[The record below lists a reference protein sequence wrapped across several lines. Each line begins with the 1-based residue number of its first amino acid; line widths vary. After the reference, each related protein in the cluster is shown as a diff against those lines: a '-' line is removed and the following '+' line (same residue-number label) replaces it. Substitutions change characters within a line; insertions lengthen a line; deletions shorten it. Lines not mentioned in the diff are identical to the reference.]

1 MRIANR
7 LLKCV
12 GFVSRYEPDDEGG
25 SRLRFGGTAFIV
37 GVLMDGNVGLA
48 HLVTAKHVVEQILP
62 GETVITMN
70 AKDGESLSLR
80 TGGQKW
86 FYHPT
91 EKDSVDVAVMPFG
104 SARFHDYD
112 IEWIPEGMFA
122 TDERIEEFQIG
133 LGDEI
138 FIIGLFTRFFGIKK
152 LTPIVRT
159 GNIAMMPQDRVE
171 VEGFGPMEAYL
182 AEGRSIG
189 GLSGSPAFVRNTVKI
204 PTRTADGK
212 LTAMSGLGGQH
223 HLLGLVH
230 GHWRVQPPAT
240 TTQAEMV
247 NMGVSII
254 VPAKKILETLYHP
267 ELVAM
272 RQEHW
277 DNQSNPLRV
286 NEMICKE
293 EDANMDRKNSLPTQ
307 DFGGMVSELWHTL
320 NVCLYHTAYVR
331 VYADTGANRLFGSKR
346 THTAIQPLSQTERD
360 MLQEDQ
366 LVFRAHF
373 ASVLWQLHHLAELL
387 CTAYRRCK
395 QEGIVTN
402 ERYDE
407 LVKALNDDPIIN
419 EIQKYRNMS
428 HQFAG
433 VYLALHDSSDA
444 FIAHVLPPLDAKSP
458 EQRAALDDTELQK
471 AVQERELN
479 MKLEAYCNHLGGYCE
494 GLFRIID
501 AKYAMSLIPRSHGFA
516 VTVPHSYKGELPE
529 SLQAIY
535 IKAVGSSS
543 TA

>member
-1 MRIANR
+1 MRIADR

-37 GVLMDGNVGLA
+37 GVLMDGNIGLA
-48 HLVTAKHVVEQILP
+48 HLVTARHVVEAIEP

-70 AKDGESLSLR
+70 AKDGMSLSLR
-80 TGGQKW
+80 TGNQKW

-104 SARFHDYD
+104 SARFNEYD

-122 TDERIEEFQIG
+122 TDQRIADFEIG
-133 LGDEI
+133 LGDEL
-138 FIIGLFTRFFGIKK
+138 FIIGLFTRFFGRTK

-159 GNIAMMPQDRVE
+159 GNIAMMPEDKVA
-171 VEGFGPMEAYL
+171 VEGFGDMEAYL

-204 PTRTADGK
+204 PMQIAGGK
-212 LTAMSGLGGQH
+212 LTAISGLGNS

-230 GHWRVQPPAT
+230 GHWRIQPPFTAS
-240 TTQAEMV
+240 QAEAV

-254 VPAKKILETLYHP
+254 VPAKKILETLYNP

-277 DNQSNPLRV
+277 NNQSNPLRV
-286 NEMICKE
+286 NKMICKE
-293 EDANMDRKNSLPTQ
+293 EDANMDRKNLLPTQ
-307 DFGGMVSELWHTL
+307 DFDGMTSEVWHTL

-331 VYADTGANRLFGSKR
+331 VYANTGANRLFGSKR
-346 THTAIQPLSQTERD
+346 TQTAIQPLSQAERD
-360 MLQEDQ
+360 MLQEDA

-419 EIQKYRNMS
+419 EIHEYRNMS

-433 VYLALHDSSDA
+433 VYIALHDSNDA

-458 EQRAALDDTELQK
+458 EQRAPLDETEIGK

-494 GLFRIID
+494 GLFKTID
-501 AKYAMSLIPRSHGFA
+501 AKYKMTVIPRSHGFA

-529 SLQAIY
+529 LPQAIY

-543 TA
+543 TE